1 MKDDFLQ
8 TMNIREL
15 KSIIRSSVNLSQGG
29 LISANLL
36 PENVRKQRSKQLRAE
51 VSESEPV
58 LPLSEIEKSYI
69 LKIYNRMDKNK
80 SQTAK
85 LIGIG
90 LNTLRRKL
98 NAYGVE

>member
-1 MKDDFLQ
+1 M
-8 TMNIREL
+8 
-15 KSIIRSSVNLSQGG
+15 
-29 LISANLL
+29 
-36 PENVRKQRSKQLRAE
+36 
-51 VSESEPV
+51 SEPI
-58 LPLSEIEKSYI
+58 LPLAEIEKRYI

-98 NAYGVE
+98 GAYGVE